1 MNSSEKF
8 EIINDTRIDSEFYIY
23 SDNKKPIFIPL
34 KKENAHTITLNTKE
48 FIIQK
53 EDIWENKGNVN
64 LFLLLLYSLDL
75 IFGNMVDSINLP
87 YYINEKININNF
99 AGGKKEIRLSEIIK
113 VKENSINKWK
123 LLTTVQ
129 QLFCCFLLL
138 CIGIALSFLF
148 NGLYQMIFIVLT
160 SLLCI
165 YLYRKLCIQ
174 KEKLFVY
181 LKQFLKD
188 NCKTF

>member
-8 EIINDTRIDSEFYIY
+8 EIINDTRIDNEFYIY
-23 SDNKKPIFIPL
+23 SDNKKPIFISL
-34 KKENAHTITLNTKE
+34 KKENAHTITLNTKD

-53 EDIWENKGNVN
+53 EDIWENKGDLN
-64 LFLLLLYSLDL
+64 LFLLLFYSLDL

-99 AGGKKEIRLSEIIK
+99 AEGKKEIRLSEIIK

-123 LLTTVQ
+123 LVTTVQ

-160 SLLCI
+160 SLLYI

-174 KEKLFVY
+174 KEKLYIY
-181 LKQFLKD
+181 LKQLLKD